1 MDLGHVWT
9 DDSESKKWTP
19 LSRQKHVVYLLDLS
33 AESGIQKV
41 LWNFF
46 KSGPLEA
53 FLKKMVSLFPGPWI
67 LLRKSGCRH
76 EED

>member
-33 AESGIQKV
+33 TESGIQKV

-46 KSGPLEA
+46 KSGPPEA
-53 FLKKMVSLFPGPWI
+53 FLNRNGFVISRSMDSCPKT
-67 LLRKSGCRH
+67 GCRH

>member
-33 AESGIQKV
+33 VESSIQKV

-46 KSGPLEA
+46 KSGPPEA
-53 FLKKMVSLFPGPWI
+53 FLKRNDFVIFRSMDSCPEI
-67 LLRKSGCRH
+67 RMQS
-76 EED
+76 